1 MGSGKSTY
9 LYDKYRAYT
18 KRGSS
23 ILCITHTYDTRSDN
37 SICTHSRLTIPAIKL
52 ESLVPVDIS
61 GYDIIIIDEAQFF
74 PDLVSFVQMHKDKDI
89 GMFIAGLSGDFKQ
102 AKFGQ
107 LLDLIP
113 LASECVHRTS
123 ICDVCGHPA
132 PFSRKKDASSDD
144 QVDPGGF
151 DKYYTACHKH
161 L

>member
-9 LYDKYRAYT
+9 LYDKYRAHS

-23 ILCITHTYDTRSDN
+23 ILCITHTYDTRSDD
-37 SICTHSRLTIPAIKL
+37 SICTHSRLTIPAIKVS
-52 ESLVPVDIS
+52 SLGPVDTS
-61 GYDIIIIDEAQFF
+61 KHDVIIIDEAQFF
-74 PDLVSFVQMHKDKDI
+74 PDLVSFIHEQKDKDI
-89 GMFIAGLSGDFKQ
+89 SIYIAGLNGDFNQ
-102 AKFGQ
+102 SKFGQ

-113 LASECVHRTS
+113 LASECIHRTS
-123 ICDVCGHPA
+123 VCDVCGYPA
-132 PFSRKKDASSDD
+132 PFSKKKDASSDG